1 MDRKLEK
8 MMRLLAIL
16 VCLLFLKAGS
26 AQAFETIRLSND
38 SRTAVVLIDDFGT
51 NEIADKF
58 VKDIEH
64 LPLTVR
70 VLRFNEDNFGGR
82 TPHAWKIA
90 KTLRERG
97 ITTFIDDAYCA
108 SMCTLIFMGGI
119 KRDATPGSSFMIHVV
134 RGNDRNPA
142 ATTKVNA
149 YVGGLYKRYGLS
161 EPLAEKIFITDE
173 STRTDHRYSAVE
185 AQQIGLVTD
194 IRRTLKRY
202 DDGSG
207 STTESQETVIPL
219 IKGLDY

>member
-1 MDRKLEK
+1 
-8 MMRLLAIL
+8 MRFFLTFL
-16 VCLLFLKAGS
+16 CLLFLKAAS
-26 AQAFETIRLSND
+26 AHAFETIRLSND
-38 SRTAVVLIDDFGT
+38 GRTAVVLIDDFGT

-58 VKDIEH
+58 VEDIEH
-64 LPLTVR
+64 LPASVR

-108 SMCTLIFMGGI
+108 SMCTLIFMGGV
-119 KRDATPGSSFMIHVV
+119 KRDATRGSTFMIHAV
-134 RGNDRNPA
+134 RGNGRNPA

-149 YVGGLYKRYGLS
+149 YIGGLYKQYGLS

-173 STRTDHRYSAVE
+173 STRTDHRYSAIE

-202 DDGSG
+202 DDGSS
-207 STTESQETVIPL
+207 STTESQETAIPL

>member
-1 MDRKLEK
+1 
-8 MMRLLAIL
+8 MRFFLTFF
-16 VCLLFLKAGS
+16 CLLFLKAGS

-38 SRTAVVLIDDFGT
+38 GRTAVVLIDDFGT
-51 NEIADKF
+51 NKIADKF
-58 VKDIEH
+58 VKDIEY

-108 SMCTLIFMGGI
+108 SMCTLIFMGGV

-134 RGNDRNPA
+134 RGNGRNPA
-142 ATTKVNA
+142 ATAKVNA
-149 YVGGLYKRYGLS
+149 YVGSLYKQYGLS
-161 EPLAEKIFITDE
+161 ERLAEKIFITDE

-202 DDGSG
+202 DDDSS